1 MNFCKNGECSRC
13 GECCTPFIPM
23 TKSEVKTVREYVKK
37 NPQIKERALNQP
49 FFEGND
55 VYVKCCFYDK
65 DKKECM
71 IYPVRPFIC
80 RAYKCNQDDLKIE
93 NNKNFMDSRACYN
106 TDVKNIHDFRSLLF
120 NDYRMVVLAVG
131 DETKKN
137 PDQLLEFFKELGRYD
152 VAVEL
157 EKQIRIFKENENE
170 NKE

>member
-13 GECCTPFIPM
+13 GACCTPFLPM

-37 NPQIKERALNQP
+37 NHQIKERALNQP

-106 TDVKNIHDFRSLLF
+106 TDLKNIHDFRSLLF
-120 NDYRMVVLAVG
+120 NDYRMIVLVVG
-131 DETKKN
+131 KETKKN
-137 PDQLLEFFKELGRYD
+137 PDQLLEFFNTLGRND

-157 EKQIRIFKENENE
+157 EKQIRIYKESKNE

>member
-1 MNFCKNGECSRC
+1 MNFCKNNECSRC

-106 TDVKNIHDFRSLLF
+106 TDLKNIHDFRSLLF
-120 NDYRMVVLAVG
+120 NDYRMIVLVVG
-131 DETKKN
+131 KETKKN
-137 PDQLLEFFKELGRYD
+137 PDQLLEFFKTLGRND
-152 VAVEL
+152 VAAEL
-157 EKQIRIFKENENE
+157 EKQIRIFKENKNE

>member
-106 TDVKNIHDFRSLLF
+106 TDLKNIHDFRSLLF

-157 EKQIRIFKENENE
+157 EKQIRIFKENKNE

>member
-120 NDYRMVVLAVG
+120 NDYRMIVLVVG
-131 DETKKN
+131 KETKKN
-137 PDQLLEFFKELGRYD
+137 SDQLLEFFKTLGRND

-157 EKQIRIFKENENE
+157 EKQIRIFKENKNE

>member
-1 MNFCKNGECSRC
+1 MNFCKNNECSRC

-65 DKKECM
+65 EKKECM

-80 RAYKCNQDDLKIE
+80 KAYKCNQDDLKIE

-120 NDYRMVVLAVG
+120 NDYRMIVLVVG
-131 DETKKN
+131 KETKKN
-137 PDQLLEFFKELGRYD
+137 PDQLLEFFKTLGRND

-157 EKQIRIFKENENE
+157 EKQIRIYKESKNE

>member
-23 TKSEVKTVREYVKK
+23 TKSEIKTVREYVKK

-106 TDVKNIHDFRSLLF
+106 TDLKNIHDFRSLLF
-120 NDYRMVVLAVG
+120 NDYRMIVLVVG
-131 DETKKN
+131 KETKKN
-137 PDQLLEFFKELGRYD
+137 PDQLLEFFKTLGRND

-157 EKQIRIFKENENE
+157 EKQIRIFKENKNE

>member
-120 NDYRMVVLAVG
+120 NDYRMIVLVVG
-131 DETKKN
+131 KETKKN

-152 VAVEL
+152 VAIEL